1 MLAAEE
7 DGLRSRLTTTRR
19 AADGF
24 LTEGL
29 EVEVTASGS
38 AVPPVE
44 VRTGLVGGASDG
56 DFGSRLEDTPAGRR
70 VVSAFVTV
78 LLAAALLSAA
88 SSHGL
93 VNLSQRVYLPITDA
107 TGLSQHWSLFA
118 PDPRSTTYQLEAR
131 LTYADGTTDRWR
143 PPTGDRFL
151 GVYRGFRWRKWAN
164 HVLDGGN
171 QDLWRPAAAY
181 IAGEN
186 RRDGVFPV
194 EVTLVHLRYDAPEP
208 GSGQP
213 RDPSPT
219 WEEQPF
225 YTLQGTAE
233 GMVTGERYWEDEGR

>member
-1 MLAAEE
+1 MVAAEE
-7 DGLRSRLTTTRR
+7 EGLRSRLTTTRR
-19 AADGF
+19 AAGGF
-24 LTEGL
+24 PTEGL
-29 EVEVTASGS
+29 EVEVKAGGS

-44 VRTGLVGGASDG
+44 VRTGR
-56 DFGSRLEDTPAGRR
+56 SRLEDTPAGRR

-78 LLAAALLSAA
+78 ILAAALLSAA

-93 VNLSQRVYLPITDA
+93 VNLSQKVYLPITDA
-107 TGLSQHWSLFA
+107 TGLSQNWSLFA

-131 LTYADGTTDRWR
+131 LTYADGTSDRWR

-164 HVLDGGN
+164 RVLDGDN

-194 EVTLVHLRYDAPEP
+194 EVTLVHLRYDAPEA
-208 GSGQP
+208 GSGRP

-233 GMVTGERYWEDEGR
+233 GMVTGERYWEGEGR